1 MEGIHSYFNESCMA
15 YEESSCFFSF
25 SESAIRWIQSK
36 KSIDEKQWSHQGVSK
51 DIDTEKRLISETVD
65 TLCLVYLYMRP
76 CVCVCV
82 CVCVSGHPTEMGGS
96 DRCDLFR
103 SFIDK
108 KYGRETKKE
117 RRKGTERERGR
128 GRGWRGIWFVFFN
141 GLTEGGT
148 GWSPI

>member
-1 MEGIHSYFNESCMA
+1 MA

-76 CVCVCV
+76 CVCVCRA
-82 CVCVSGHPTEMGGS
+82 TLRKWGGVTDVTFS
-96 DRCDLFR
+96 AHSL
-103 SFIDK
+103 
-108 KYGRETKKE
+108 TKSTAGKPKRNE
-117 RRKGTERERGR
+117 GKGQREREEEE
-128 GRGWRGIWFVFFN
+128 
-141 GLTEGGT
+141 EGGGAYGSFFLT
-148 GWSPI
+148 A